1 MTYKALSTLS
11 PKTATVAENGDCGDH
26 ARNTDVSS
34 LTGLGLCWI
43 QSSVVAAH
51 CLDM

>member
-1 MTYKALSTLS
+1 VTSGC
-11 PKTATVAENGDCGDH
+11 KTAPINH
-26 ARNTDVSS
+26 VSS
-34 LTGLGLCWI
+34 RCAPQTFPLWHWKVSFLCWI